1 MPELFANLSWN
12 EWLQHAPEM
21 LRFEWSWAFYL
32 LPLPLLV
39 RYLTPRSRARQEAA
53 LRVPELTDFDAIGS
67 RSAGRG
73 RSRRWPL
80 LLATLAWLL
89 LVIAAARPQWHGE
102 PIELPTKG
110 RDLMLAVDLSGSMQV
125 EDFVINDRQV
135 NRLLATQLIAGE
147 FIERRLGDRVGLI
160 LFGRQAY
167 LQTPLTFDRA
177 TVKTLLHE
185 AAIGLAG
192 KETAIGDAIG
202 LMVKRLGEVSDTEQ
216 VMILLTDGANTA
228 GEVEPLKA
236 AELAASRGLKIYTIG
251 IGADEMY
258 VRSLFGRQKVN
269 PSADLDEDTLRT
281 IADTT
286 GGQYFRARDTA
297 ELAKI
302 YQLIDELEPVEQ
314 EAQVFRPMRALYPW
328 PLAGALALAA
338 LLLLG
343 EGLSGRLNPRSGNL
357 KQGGAR
363 D

>member
-1 MPELFANLSWN
+1 MPELLANLSWQQ
-12 EWLQHAPEM
+12 WLQHAPEM

-39 RYLTPRSRARQEAA
+39 RYLTPRRRARHEAA
-53 LRVPELTDFDAIGS
+53 LRVPELADFAAIGGS
-67 RSAGRG
+67 SVAGRA

-80 LLATLAWLL
+80 LLATLAWVL

-102 PIELPTKG
+102 PIELPTEG
-110 RDLMLAVDLSGSMQV
+110 RDLMLAVDLSGSMQA
-125 EDFVINDRQV
+125 EDFVINGRQV

-147 FIERRLGDRVGLI
+147 FVERRLGDRVGLI

-167 LQTPLTFDRA
+167 LQTPLTFDRE
-177 TVKTLLHE
+177 TVKILLHE

-258 VRSLFGRQKVN
+258 VRTLFGGRQKVD
-269 PSADLDEDTLRT
+269 PSADLDEDTLRA
-281 IADTT
+281 IAEQT
-286 GGQYFRARDTA
+286 GGQYFRARDTE

-328 PLAGALALAA
+328 PLSAALALVA
-338 LLLLG
+338 LLLLS
-343 EGLSGRLNPRSGNL
+343 EGLGARLNL
-357 KQGGAR
+357 KNGGAR
-363 D
+363 G